1 MNATLRISGEPGRT
15 KRMAVRNERHAEDQR
30 RAGKLA
36 KAGRKTKS
44 GSLKTQLTLA
54 KQGIDK
60 PLADPARKAAAM
72 SANLP

>member
-1 MNATLRISGEPGRT
+1 M
-15 KRMAVRNERHAEDQR
+15 RNERHAEDQR

-60 PLADPARKAAAM
+60 PLADRARKAAAM
-72 SANLP
+72 SVRTTHDAGMGGVGARSVLN